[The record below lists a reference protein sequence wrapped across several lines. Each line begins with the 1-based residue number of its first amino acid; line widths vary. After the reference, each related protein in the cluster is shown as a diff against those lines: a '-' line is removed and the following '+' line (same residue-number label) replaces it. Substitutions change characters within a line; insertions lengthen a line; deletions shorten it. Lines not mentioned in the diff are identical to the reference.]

1 MKRRNLSCLF
11 CMFAALGL
19 SACDD
24 DSVSHDNNQST
35 FCGNGQLEEAESCD
49 DGNTN
54 SDDGCDADCVVE
66 AGWECSNPGESCT
79 KKEENNR
86 SVCGDGKRADDEACD
101 DGNKESGDGCSSGC
115 VVEDGWTCSEAGKP
129 CEKKLDEDKDVCG
142 DGVIT
147 GEEACDDGNTAD
159 DDGCSSACAVEDGWK
174 CEEAG
179 QPCTKDDD
187 PQDAVCGNG
196 IIGGEEQC
204 DDGNIADEDGCSSA
218 CAIEDGWKCEEAGQ
232 PCTKDDAPQD
242 AECGDGIISGEEQCD
257 DGNTEDEDGCSSS
270 CTVEDGWKCEEAG
283 QPCTKDDAP
292 QDVVCGDGIIGGE
305 EQCDDGNTAD
315 EDGCSSVCAVEDGWK
330 CEEAGKPCTKL
341 EEPQKPVCGDGSISG
356 EEQCDDG
363 NASDGDGC
371 SAKCVIEDGW
381 ACTTAGKACTAVCG
395 DGKILGTEKCDD
407 GNAKDGD
414 GCSAKCA
421 IETGWAC
428 TTAGKACTAIC
439 GDGKIVGKEACDD
452 GNTKNDDGCSAKC
465 VVEESYI
472 CSEAG
477 KACKPEFDNK
487 KSIKILGIGNSFMRD
502 STIYLHDILKNMGY
516 TDVTVGVLYTGG
528 KSINWH
534 AQNIRTGGKPATY
547 FLDKNGKYYTYNEK
561 NDNKL
566 RNYIEAIKSEK
577 WDYFIMQTY
586 PSGVIDLYNK
596 DIDYVIDTV
605 NKYSPQKPKFGW
617 SMTWALQLGK
627 PHFQMYYHGHNP
639 QKMYEATIM
648 SVQTK
653 IKPRSDISFVI
664 PIATAIQNLRQGI
677 FADNMNRDGYHMSLN
692 NGRFAAN
699 LMWAKQITKRPVS
712 KVTYKPKDYSYTDRQ
727 VAAIKE
733 AVVNAYKKPYDVT
746 RPSKGVNGTY
756 LKANADLQK
765 VFTDAGHKLEDFV
778 EVPVGV
784 TTKAR
789 YDATQKDADVCKL
802 TAVHIDTNASPNVTY
817 CTSSMISAETG
828 SKAKDLNKYA
838 ASRIFTHYEI
848 PTGSFIVIKSGYEYR
863 PEGWGS
869 DLTKATA
876 AKNRPAIVKTQI
888 TEVTDKW
895 WGSFEYRAFTISK
908 AGAPALKDDE
918 LDALGSV
925 MSIFVPIHKE
935 TTDEAMRKA
944 GYDLS
949 KYKKLSLSMAYRA
962 YWNSDYKSDLPVQ
975 SGSTEAP
982 KMPGSA
988 SNFPSKLFD
997 GNGTAAHYAAT
1008 RIFKKSEIPN
1018 GSIIVAMKG
1027 YAYIPDAW
1035 TALDKSN
1042 KDAGN
1047 RPVKVSAKD
1056 KNSIVVVDDKWWGNF
1071 KYRGFDITQTDVA
1084 KDTKLTALQ
1093 ETMLGEKFAIYV
1105 PK

>member
-1 MKRRNLSCLF
+1 MSY
-11 CMFAALGL
+11 MFWIVAALGI
-19 SACDD
+19 SACEDD
-24 DSVSHDNNQST
+24 TITHNDSQNAV
-35 FCGNGQLEEAESCD
+35 CGNGLLEDGESCD
-49 DGNTN
+49 DANTN
-54 SDDGCDADCVVE
+54 DEDGCSADCVIE
-66 AGWECSNPGESCT
+66 EGWSCQKAGKPCT
-79 KKEENNR
+79 KDEEPKEAE
-86 SVCGDGKRADDEACD
+86 CGDGKITDDEACD
-101 DGNKESGDGCSSGC
+101 D
-115 VVEDGWTCSEAGKP
+115 A
-129 CEKKLDEDKDVCG
+129 
-142 DGVIT
+142 
-147 GEEACDDGNTAD
+147 NTAD
-159 DDGCSSACAVEDGWK
+159 GDGCSSACAVEDGWT
-174 CEEAG
+174 CEEPG
-179 QPCTKDDD
+179 QPCTKDEE
-187 PQDAVCGNG
+187 PQDATCGDGEIAGDETCDDANTADG
-196 IIGGEEQC
+196 DGCSSTCDMEIGWKCEEPGQPCTKDENPDAPECGDGFISGEEHC
-204 DDGNIADEDGCSSA
+204 DDGNTADGDGCSSA
-218 CAIEDGWKCEEAGQ
+218 CAIEDGWQCEEAGQ
-232 PCTKDDAPQD
+232 PCTRMDVP
-242 AECGDGIISGEEQCD
+242 AEPVCGDGTISGEE
-257 DGNTEDEDGCSSS
+257 T
-270 CTVEDGWKCEEAG
+270 
-283 QPCTKDDAP
+283 
-292 QDVVCGDGIIGGE
+292 
-305 EQCDDGNTAD
+305 CDDGNTAD
-315 EDGCSSVCAVEDGWK
+315 GDGCSSACVVEDGWN
-330 CEEAGKPCTKL
+330 CPEAGKACQPNAT
-341 EEPQKPVCGDGSISG
+341 EEICGDGKIG
-356 EEQCDDG
+356 GKEKCDDG
-363 NASDGDGC
+363 NTKDGDGC
-371 SAKCVIEDGW
+371 TAKCTVESGW
-381 ACTTAGKACTAVCG
+381 TCTTAGKACTAVCG
-395 DGKILGTEKCDD
+395 DGKIVGKEGCDD
-407 GNAKDGD
+407 GN
-414 GCSAKCA
+414 
-421 IETGWAC
+421 I
-428 TTAGKACTAIC
+428 
-439 GDGKIVGKEACDD
+439 
-452 GNTKNDDGCSAKC
+452 KNDDGCSSKC

-477 KACKPEFDNK
+477 KPCKAEFDNK
-487 KSIKILGIGNSFMRD
+487 KSIKILGICNSFMRD
-502 STIYLHDILKNMGY
+502 STIYLHDILKDMGY

-547 FLDKNGKYYTYNEK
+547 FLDKNGKYNTYTEK

-566 RNYIEAIKSEK
+566 RDYIKAIQSEE

-596 DIDYVIDTV
+596 DIDYVINTV
-605 NKYSPQKPKFGW
+605 KKNSPKEPKFGW

-677 FADNMNRDGYHMSLN
+677 FGDNMNRDGYHMSNN

-712 KVTYKPKDYSYTDRQ
+712 KVTYKPDTYTYTNRQ
-727 VAAIKE
+727 VEAIKE
-733 AVVNAYKKPYDVT
+733 AVINAYKKPYAVT
-746 RPSKGVNGTY
+746 RPKKGVNGTY

-784 TTKAR
+784 TTKAK
-789 YDATQKDADVCKL
+789 YDATKKDDDVCKL
-802 TAVHIDTNASPNVTY
+802 TAVHADGDTKL
-817 CTSSMISAETG
+817 CFSSMVSAETG

-876 AKNRPAIVKTQI
+876 SKNRPAIVKTQI

-895 WGSFEYRAFTISK
+895 WGSFEYRAFTLSK

-935 TTDEAMRKA
+935 TTDEAMKKA

-949 KYKKLSLSMAYRA
+949 KYKKLNLSMAYRA
-962 YWNSDYKSDLPVQ
+962 YWNSNTTSDLPVQ

-982 KMPGSA
+982 QMPS
-988 SNFPSKLFD
+988 SSSKFPTKLID
-997 GNGTAAHYAAT
+997 GNDTAAHYAAT

-1018 GSIIVAMKG
+1018 GSVIVALKG
-1027 YAYIPDAW
+1027 YAYYPDAW
-1035 TALDKSN
+1035 TALNKSN
-1042 KDAGN
+1042 KEAGN
-1047 RPVKVSAKD
+1047 RPSKVSASKA
-1056 KNSIVVVDDKWWGNF
+1056 NSIVVVDDKWWGDF